1 MNIQNR
7 AKVDTK
13 PVSRNKNT
21 KQSICIK
28 TYDNI
33 TVKKP
38 ILYMVHNDLGLNP
51 LFGRDATKTI

>member
-1 MNIQNR
+1 MNIQNG

-13 PVSRNKNT
+13 PVSKNKNT

-28 TYDNI
+28 TCDNT

-38 ILYMVHNDLGLNP
+38 ILYMIQNDLGLNP
-51 LFGRDATKTI
+51 

>member
-1 MNIQNR
+1 MNIQNE

-28 TYDNI
+28 TYDNT

-38 ILYMVHNDLGLNP
+38 ILYMVHYDLGLNP
-51 LFGRDATKTI
+51 